1 MPKAVWLTDVCHS
14 PEKTRQPLSQIIQDR
29 YSFNDL
35 TAAQAFEES
44 IHMIKFLMGAAA
56 LALVAPAVAQIAPA
70 APQRP
75 LPAQRI
81 HTRAE
86 VQATTAQMF
95 ARFDTNR
102 DGFVTKVEADAAREQ
117 FRAQF
122 AARAGEK
129 RGAAFD
135 RIDANRDGSVS
146 RQEWDARTAKRQPRG
161 AQGAKAPRA
170 GMRGM
175 HGFGG
180 RMFEMADAN
189 RDGRVSLQEA
199 QTAALQHFDMMDANR
214 DGQVTPQERGQMR
227 QQMRGHRG

>member
-1 MPKAVWLTDVCHS
+1 MT
-14 PEKTRQPLSQIIQDR
+14 
-29 YSFNDL
+29 
-35 TAAQAFEES
+35 
-44 IHMIKFLMGAAA
+44 KFLIGAAA
-56 LALVAPAVAQIAPA
+56 LALVAPAVAQVAPL

-102 DGFVTKVEADAAREQ
+102 DGFVTKAEADAAREQ
-117 FRAQF
+117 FRGRL

-135 RIDANRDGSVS
+135 RVDANRDGSVS
-146 RQEWDARTAKRQPRG
+146 RQEWDARTAQRQQRV
-161 AQGAKAPRA
+161 AADGAKAPRA
-170 GMRGM
+170 GTRGMRGM

-227 QQMRGHRG
+227 QQMKGRRG

>member
-1 MPKAVWLTDVCHS
+1 MT
-14 PEKTRQPLSQIIQDR
+14 
-29 YSFNDL
+29 
-35 TAAQAFEES
+35 
-44 IHMIKFLMGAAA
+44 KFLIGAAA
-56 LALVAPAVAQIAPA
+56 LALVAPAIAQVAPV

-102 DGFVTKVEADAAREQ
+102 DGFVTKAEADAARGQ

-129 RGAAFD
+129 RAKAFD
-135 RIDANRDGSVS
+135 RVDSNHDGSVS
-146 RQEWDARTAKRQPRG
+146 RSEWDARTAQRKQRV
-161 AQGAKAPRA
+161 AVEGAKAPRD
-170 GMRGM
+170 GMRRMRGM

-199 QTAALQHFDMMDANR
+199 QSAGIQHFDMLDANR

-227 QQMRGHRG
+227 QQMKGRRG